1 MHSQHTRVADTSLH
15 RHSGLGTW
23 QLTVNE
29 VASTLSRVHIR
40 AKDPTFQCTRLLG
53 KVDTGSQFDEFD
65 GVPPALDDVK
75 CLGSCATAKFRE
87 RGVVMIV
94 NASIAAAANADR
106 IRNGAIVAAIARG
119 VVGEIADIVIGPA
132 VMSAISKQPPE

>member
-1 MHSQHTRVADTSLH
+1 VD
-15 RHSGLGTW
+15 
-23 QLTVNE
+23 E
-29 VASTLSRVHIR
+29 VASTLSRVYIR

-87 RGVVMIV
+87 RGVVVIV
-94 NASIAAAANADR
+94 NACISNADR
-106 IRNGAIVAAIARG
+106 ICDGALVAAIARG
-119 VVGEIADIVIGPA
+119 AVREIADIVIGPA
-132 VMSAISKQPPE
+132 VMLAISKQPLE

>member
-1 MHSQHTRVADTSLH
+1 
-15 RHSGLGTW
+15 
-23 QLTVNE
+23 VNE

-94 NASIAAAANADR
+94 NASIATAANADR